1 MTFSILARNPKTGE
15 IGGAAA
21 TGNLCVG
28 GWVLRGDIKK
38 GVTASQGFYPSTIWG
53 ESILNNLNRF
63 SPITATNK
71 VIKNDKNKHFRQV
84 SCLNLSGNGFSFS
97 GKKNINYCN
106 HVVLPNLVVSGNMLK
121 NGKVIDKIV
130 DNFKLKDEPLA
141 NTLLEALKIGKKF
154 GSDKR
159 GLMSAALL
167 VFKKNNPLLNIRV
180 DYDTNPLLK
189 LEQIL
194 KMTNKKKYKAWLKK
208 LPTK

>member
-53 ESILNNLNRF
+53 ESILDNLNRY
-63 SPITATNK
+63 SPTTATNK
-71 VIKNDKNKHFRQV
+71 VIKNDKKKHYRQIA
-84 SCLNLSGNGFSFS
+84 CLNLSGKGFSFT
-97 GKKNINYCN
+97 GNKNTKYFN
-106 HVVLPNLVVSGNMLK
+106 HIVMPNLVVSGNMLS
-121 NGKVIDKIV
+121 NDKVINKIV
-130 DNFKLKDEPLA
+130 DNFKFKNEPLA
-141 NTLLEALKIGKKF
+141 KLLLEALKIGKKY

-167 VFKKNNPLLNIRV
+167 VFKKNNPPLNIRV
-180 DYDTNPLLK
+180 DQDTNPLVK
-189 LEQIL
+189 LEKIL
-194 KMTNKKKYKAWLKK
+194 KMTNKTKYRKWLKK

>member
-15 IGGAAA
+15 IGGAAT

-38 GVTASQGFYPSTIWG
+38 GVTASQGFYPSTLWG
-53 ESILNNLNRF
+53 ENILKNLNKF
-63 SPITATNK
+63 SPITAINK

-84 SCLNLSGNGFSFS
+84 ACLNLSGNGFSFT
-97 GKKNINYCN
+97 GKKNINYYN
-106 HVVLPNLVVSGNMLK
+106 HVVLPNLVVSGNMLT
-121 NGKVIDKIV
+121 NDKVIDKIAQ
-130 DNFKLKDEPLA
+130 NFKLKNEPLA

-167 VFKKNNPLLNIRV
+167 VFKKNNPPLNIRV
-180 DYDTNPLLK
+180 DYDINPLLK
-189 LEQIL
+189 LEKIL
-194 KMTNKKKYKAWLKK
+194 KMTNKKKYKVWLKK
-208 LPTK
+208 LPT

>member
-38 GVTASQGFYPSTIWG
+38 GVTASQGFYPSTLWG
-53 ESILNNLNRF
+53 ENILKNLNKF

-84 SCLNLSGNGFSFS
+84 ACLNLSGNGFSFT
-97 GKKNINYCN
+97 GKKNINYYN
-106 HVVLPNLVVSGNMLK
+106 HVVLPNLVVSGNMLT
-121 NGKVIDKIV
+121 NDKVIDKIV
-130 DNFKLKDEPLA
+130 HNFKLKNEPLA

-167 VFKKNNPLLNIRV
+167 VFKKNNSPLNIRV
-180 DYDTNPLLK
+180 DYDINPLLK
-189 LEQIL
+189 LEKIL
-194 KMTNKKKYKAWLKK
+194 KMTNKKKYKVWLKK
-208 LPTK
+208 LPT